1 MYEKRRHVYRVLAG
15 NSEVKRPSGRPRL
28 SWEDNIRTD
37 VNEIG
42 FEVVGWIDM
51 AQNRDKVWAVV
62 NAVMNLR
69 FQQNAE
75 NFVTS

>member
-1 MYEKRRHVYRVLAG
+1 MGGGCGMYETSRHVYRVLAG

-37 VNEIG
+37 VNGIG
-42 FEVVGWIDM
+42 FEVVGWIDV

-69 FQQNAE
+69 FP
-75 NFVTS
+75 